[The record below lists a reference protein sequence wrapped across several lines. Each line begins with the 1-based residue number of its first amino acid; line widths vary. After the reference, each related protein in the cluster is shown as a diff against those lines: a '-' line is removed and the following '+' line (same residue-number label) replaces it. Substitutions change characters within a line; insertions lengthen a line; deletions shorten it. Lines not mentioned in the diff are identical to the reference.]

1 MKKLWKQVRGQK
13 ACKQMREWKQ
23 VEDRTQGLLYLEQ
36 NSKAFA
42 IPILT
47 ASGL

>member
-1 MKKLWKQVRGQK
+1 METSWRSKVWKRI
-13 ACKQMREWKQ
+13 REWKQ
-23 VEDRTQGLLYLEQ
+23 IEHRAQCLLNLEQ

-47 ASGL
+47 ASVL